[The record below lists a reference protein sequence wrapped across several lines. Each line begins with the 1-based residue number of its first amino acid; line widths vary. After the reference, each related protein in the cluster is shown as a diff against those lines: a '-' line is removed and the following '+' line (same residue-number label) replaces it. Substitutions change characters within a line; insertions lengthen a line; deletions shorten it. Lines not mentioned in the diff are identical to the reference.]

1 MPVALASTR
10 VVKPPRRLRGDLRV
24 PGDKSITH
32 RALLLGAMATGTS
45 RFAGPGIGADTRA
58 SAAVIRALGV
68 GLELSAAQLLVHGR
82 GLEALHEPAE
92 PLDCGNSGT
101 TMRLGAGLL
110 AGRPF
115 RSVLTGDASLRKRPM
130 DRVVAPLRALGAD
143 IRARAGDTRPPIEI
157 GPSSL
162 RGTTYELPVAS
173 AQVKSALM
181 LAGLQA
187 RGATTIRQPAFSRD
201 HTERMLVGMG
211 ATIESQGLDLAVHP
225 SIELDPL
232 EMTVPGDFSSA
243 AFWIVA
249 AVLHPDAEIV
259 IRNVGLNPT
268 RTGLLDVLAA
278 MGAEIHVENAVSEP
292 EPIGDITARSSSLSC
307 TEVGGDLIP
316 RLIDE
321 VPLVALLGSHAA
333 GTTHITDARELAVKE
348 SDRLGSTASGLG
360 ALGADVEP
368 TPDGF
373 WIAGSEATVGGAADA
388 AGDHRIAMLLAV
400 AGLTGASPVSIH
412 GAQAVDVS
420 YPSFWDDL
428 EAISE

>member
-1 MPVALASTR
+1 M
-10 VVKPPRRLRGDLRV
+10 

-32 RALLLGAMATGTS
+32 RALLLGAIADGGS

-58 SAAVIRALGV
+58 SAALIRALGV
-68 GLELSAAQLLVHGR
+68 RHELSAAELVVHGR
-82 GLEALHEPAE
+82 GVEALHGPAD

-101 TMRLGAGLL
+101 TVRLGAGLL

-115 RSVLTGDASLRKRPM
+115 HSVLTGDASLRKRPM
-130 DRVVAPLRALGAD
+130 DRVVAPLRAMGAD

-162 RGTTYELPVAS
+162 RGAAFDLPVAS

-187 RGATTIRQPAFSRD
+187 RGATTIRQPACSRD
-201 HTERMLVGMG
+201 HTERMLAGMG
-211 ATIESQGLDLAVHP
+211 AAIESRGLDLTVHP
-225 SIELDPL
+225 ANGLDPL
-232 EMTVPGDFSSA
+232 EMTIPGDFSSA
-243 AFWIVA
+243 AFWITA

-278 MGAEIHVENAVSEP
+278 MGARIEIEITATEP
-292 EPIGDITARSSSLSC
+292 EPIGDITARSSSLSG
-307 TEVGGDLIP
+307 TEVGGDLIA

-321 VPLVALLGSHAA
+321 VPLVALLGSRAA
-333 GTTHITDARELAVKE
+333 GATHVTDAQELALKE
-348 SDRLGSTASGLG
+348 SDRIASTASGLG
-360 ALGADVEP
+360 ALGAEVES

-373 WIAGSEATVGGAADA
+373 WIAGPFGTDGGAADA

-400 AGLTGASPVSIH
+400 AGLTGAAPVSVH
-412 GAQAVDVS
+412 GAQAADVS